1 MGIEILS
8 NLHMSWNFMTW
19 NAVKLREIR
28 RFNILERFC
37 DLVFKFSS
45 KILFEIVLDRL
56 SNILIVRYFE
66 PIYFEFSKVLYF
78 IFLKNFE
85 KN

>member
-45 KILFEIVLDRL
+45 KILFDQEG
-56 SNILIVRYFE
+56 NH
-66 PIYFEFSKVLYF
+66 
-78 IFLKNFE
+78 
-85 KN
+85 